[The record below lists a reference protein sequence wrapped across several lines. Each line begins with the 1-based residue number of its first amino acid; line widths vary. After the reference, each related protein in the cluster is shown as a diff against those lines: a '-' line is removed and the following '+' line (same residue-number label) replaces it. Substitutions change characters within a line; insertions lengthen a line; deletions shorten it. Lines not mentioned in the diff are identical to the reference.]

1 MSRIRRLRERTAA
14 MWDALTPDHAKG
26 SHQEFIFAPDPI
38 DERDVMPPT
47 ASAHPVNHI
56 PGDREVARNTAE
68 VLVFRILGTPLSVGL
83 TVLQS
88 RVLGPEG
95 RGGYLLAVLGVT
107 LITRLLGE
115 IGTVATNQ
123 IARDPRTVGPWTAT
137 ALRSSVMLG
146 VAGAF
151 LLALSPWVI
160 EYVPSDWI
168 AEVPRG
174 IAALTAL
181 AVVPALVSRC
191 LSGILL
197 GAGRIRL
204 WSFIQVLPNG
214 ISVCGFYI
222 LVIQL
227 DLGVEGAIA
236 GYVAGHA
243 VTAIVA
249 LVATYRMWAGWLFRH
264 TPWSYLARLVKL
276 AAAMGLGGFLIAL
289 NLRVELTLLQS
300 HDGDAAAGI
309 YGTAINIAE
318 MLWLITTAIATAIWV
333 PMLHESE
340 ERAAA
345 LVRRSALK
353 GMAYLILGATAV
365 AIAAPFLIPL
375 IYEDRYE
382 PAVTPLFWLLPGII
396 VYGPVQVLTAY
407 VAVRRGRPG
416 FALVGPVGSLV
427 VTVALAAVF
436 IPRWEATGA
445 AIACTIGYFVGA
457 AGVWVVF
464 FIVSGRSP
472 RFRLRPATTG

>member
-1 MSRIRRLRERTAA
+1 MRK
-14 MWDALTPDHAKG
+14 ALTPDQPEG
-26 SHQEFIFAPDPI
+26 SDRQFAFTPDPI

-47 ASAHPVNHI
+47 ASPHPIQRI
-56 PGDREVARNTAE
+56 PGEREVARNTAE
-68 VLVFRILGTPLSVGL
+68 VVAFRILGTPLSIGL

-88 RVLGPEG
+88 RWLGPEG

-115 IGTVATNQ
+115 VGTVATNQ
-123 IARDPRTVGPWTAT
+123 IAKDPRTLGAWTAT
-137 ALRSSVMLG
+137 ALRSSFLLG
-146 VAGAF
+146 VGGAL
-151 LLALSPWVI
+151 LLAVSPWLI
-160 EYVPSDWI
+160 EYTPSDWI
-168 AEVPRG
+168 AEVPQG

-181 AVVPALVSRC
+181 AVAPALVSRC

-214 ISVCGFYI
+214 ISVCGFAI
-222 LVIQL
+222 LVIWL
-227 DLGVEGAIA
+227 DWGVEGAIVS
-236 GYVAGHA
+236 YVAGHTA
-243 VTAIVA
+243 TAIVA
-249 LVATYRMWAGWLFRH
+249 LAATHRMWAGWLFRH
-264 TPWSYLARLVKL
+264 TPWSYLARLVKV
-276 AAAMGLGGFLIAL
+276 AAVMGFGSFLIVL

-309 YGTAINIAE
+309 YGTAMTVAE

-353 GMAYLILGATAV
+353 GMLFLILGASAV
-365 AIAAPFLIPL
+365 AIAAPFLIPV
-375 IYEDRYE
+375 IFEERYE
-382 PAVTPLFWLLPGII
+382 PAVTPLLWLLPGII
-396 VYGPVQVLTAY
+396 VYGPVQILTAY
-407 VAVRRGRPG
+407 VSVRRARPG
-416 FALVGPVGSLV
+416 YGLVGPVGSV
-427 VTVALAAVF
+427 IVTVALAALL

-457 AGVWVVF
+457 IGIWVVF
-464 FIVSGRSP
+464 TVLSRTIARTSEEFAVAG
-472 RFRLRPATTG
+472 